1 MKFGLFGGAW
11 LIAAGVF
18 LLSGCSGLPQ
28 RNAASSS
35 TIPGGVIADA
45 SSLHWTPADQLKWEP
60 VLFPGKSPTQ
70 YQTEKVG
77 SRTTLL
83 ARAHSS
89 ISMLRK
95 PLRIEPAQLGS
106 VHFSWLLPQL
116 IANADMGERG
126 SDDSPVRL
134 VLAFEGDRSTFSLK
148 NAMLNELA
156 LTLTGEEMPYATLMY
171 VWCNRRPVGS
181 VVHNNRTDRIRQ
193 LVVESGS
200 TGLQQWR
207 DYERNIRADY
217 EKVFGEAPGALVGI
231 AVMTDSD
238 NTKSTVLAHYGD
250 ISLR

>member
-1 MKFGLFGGAW
+1 MKFGLFNEMW
-11 LIAAGVF
+11 LVAAGVF
-18 LLSGCSGLPQ
+18 LLSGCSGLLQ
-28 RNAASSS
+28 RSSTSSS
-35 TIPGGVIADA
+35 NIPSSVSADA
-45 SSLHWTPADQLKWEP
+45 GALHWSPADQVKWEP

-70 YQTEKVG
+70 YQMEIVG
-77 SRTTLL
+77 SRTTLV
-83 ARAHSS
+83 ARANSS
-89 ISMLRK
+89 VSMLRK
-95 PLRIEPAQLGS
+95 PLRIEPSQLGS
-106 VHFSWLLPQL
+106 IRFSWLLSQL
-116 IANADMGERG
+116 IANADMGDRS

-181 VVHNNRTDRIRQ
+181 VMHNHRTDRIRQ
-193 LVVESGS
+193 LVVESGDA
-200 TGLQQWR
+200 GLQQWR

>member
-1 MKFGLFGGAW
+1 
-11 LIAAGVF
+11 
-18 LLSGCSGLPQ
+18 
-28 RNAASSS
+28 
-35 TIPGGVIADA
+35 
-45 SSLHWTPADQLKWEP
+45 
-60 VLFPGKSPTQ
+60 
-70 YQTEKVG
+70 
-77 SRTTLL
+77 
-83 ARAHSS
+83 
-89 ISMLRK
+89 MLRK
-95 PLRIEPAQLGS
+95 PLRIEPSQLGS
-106 VHFSWLLPQL
+106 VRFSWLLPQL

-148 NAMLNELA
+148 NAMLSELS

>member
-1 MKFGLFGGAW
+1 MKFGLFNGAW
-11 LIAAGVF
+11 LVTTGVF
-18 LLSGCSGLPQ
+18 LLSGCSGLLQ
-28 RNAASSS
+28 RSSTSSS
-35 TIPGGVIADA
+35 NIPSSVSADA
-45 SSLHWTPADQLKWEP
+45 GALHWSPADQVKWEP

-70 YQTEKVG
+70 YQTEIVG
-77 SRTTLL
+77 SRSTLV
-83 ARAHSS
+83 ARANSS
-89 ISMLRK
+89 VSMLRK
-95 PLRIEPAQLGS
+95 PLRIEPSQLGS
-106 VHFSWLLPQL
+106 IRFSWLLPQL
-116 IANADMGERG
+116 IANADMGDRS

-156 LTLTGEEMPYATLMY
+156 LTLTGEEMPHATLMY

-181 VVHNNRTDRIRQ
+181 VMHNHRTDRIRQ
-193 LVVESGS
+193 LVVESGNA
-200 TGLQQWR
+200 GLQQWR

>member
-35 TIPGGVIADA
+35 AIPGDVTADA

>member
-1 MKFGLFGGAW
+1 MKFGLFGVAW
-11 LIAAGVF
+11 LIVAKVF

-28 RNAASSS
+28 RNSASSS
-35 TIPGGVIADA
+35 TIPSGETANA
-45 SSLHWTPADQLKWEP
+45 NSLHWTPADQLKWEP

-70 YQTEKVG
+70 YQTEIVG
-77 SRTTLL
+77 SRTTLV
-83 ARAHSS
+83 ARANSS
-89 ISMLRK
+89 VSMLRK
-95 PLRIEPAQLGS
+95 PLRIEPSQLGS
-106 VHFSWLLPQL
+106 VRFSWLLPQL
-116 IANADMGERG
+116 IANADMGDRS

-171 VWCNRRPVGS
+171 VWCNIRPVES
-181 VVHNNRTDRIRQ
+181 VMHNHRTDRIRK

>member
-1 MKFGLFGGAW
+1 MKFGLFSGAW
-11 LIAAGVF
+11 FFAVGAF

-28 RNAASSS
+28 RSPASPSNTSS
-35 TIPGGVIADA
+35 GVTADA
-45 SSLHWTPADQLKWEP
+45 GSLHWTPAEQVKWEP

-70 YQTEKVG
+70 YQTEVVG
-77 SRTTLL
+77 SRTTLA
-83 ARAHSS
+83 ARANSS
-89 ISMLRK
+89 VSMLRK
-95 PLRIEPAQLGS
+95 PLRIEPSQLGRIR
-106 VHFSWLLPQL
+106 FSWLLPQL
-116 IANADMGERG
+116 IANADMGDRTR
-126 SDDSPVRL
+126 DDAPVRL

-181 VVHNNRTDRIRQ
+181 VVHNHRTDRIRQ

-200 TGLQQWR
+200 AGLQQWR

>member
-18 LLSGCSGLPQ
+18 LLSGCSGLTQ

-35 TIPGGVIADA
+35 TIPGDLTADA
-45 SSLHWTPADQLKWEP
+45 NSLHWTPADQLKWEP

-106 VHFSWLLPQL
+106 VRFSWLLPQL

>member
-18 LLSGCSGLPQ
+18 LLSGCSSLPQ

-35 TIPGGVIADA
+35 TIPGDVTVDA
-45 SSLHWTPADQLKWEP
+45 NSLHWTPADQLKWEP

-181 VVHNNRTDRIRQ
+181 VVNNNRTDRIRQ

>member
-1 MKFGLFGGAW
+1 MKFGLFNGAW
-11 LIAAGVF
+11 LVAGGVF
-18 LLSGCSGLPQ
+18 LLSGCSGLLQ
-28 RNAASSS
+28 RSPTSSS
-35 TIPGGVIADA
+35 NIP
-45 SSLHWTPADQLKWEP
+45 SSVSAAALYWSPADQVKWEP

-70 YQTEKVG
+70 YQTEIVG
-77 SRTTLL
+77 LRTTLV
-83 ARAHSS
+83 ARANSS
-89 ISMLRK
+89 VSMLRK
-95 PLRIEPAQLGS
+95 PLRIEPSQLGS
-106 VHFSWLLPQL
+106 IRFSWLLPQL
-116 IANADMGERG
+116 IANADMGDRS

-181 VVHNNRTDRIRQ
+181 VMHNHRTDRIRQ

>member
-1 MKFGLFGGAW
+1 MNLGLNNMAG
-11 LIAAGVF
+11 LMAAG
-18 LLSGCSGLPQ
+18 LLMLSGCSGLPE
-28 RNAASSS
+28 RRASAPAANA
-35 TIPGGVIADA
+35 TIDQAGLSPH
-45 SSLHWTPADQLKWEP
+45 HWSPLEQAQWEP
-60 VLFPGKSPTQ
+60 VLFPGKTPTQ
-70 YQTEKVG
+70 YQTQALG
-77 SRTTLL
+77 SRMSLV
-83 ARAHSS
+83 ARADSS
-89 ISMLRK
+89 VSMLRK

-106 VHFSWLLPQL
+106 VRFSWLLPQL
-116 IANADMGERG
+116 IANADMGERT
-126 SDDSPVRL
+126 SDDSPVRV

-148 NAMLNELA
+148 NALLSELS

-181 VVHNNRTDRIRQ
+181 VVQNNRTDRIRQ

-200 TGLQQWR
+200 AGLQQWR
-207 DYERNIRADY
+207 EYERNIRADY

>member
-1 MKFGLFGGAW
+1 MKFDLFNGAW
-11 LIAAGVF
+11 LVAAGVL
-18 LLSGCSGLPQ
+18 LLSGCSGLLQ
-28 RNAASSS
+28 RSSTSSS
-35 TIPGGVIADA
+35 NIPSSVSADA
-45 SSLHWTPADQLKWEP
+45 GALHWSPADQVKWEP

-70 YQTEKVG
+70 YQTEIVG
-77 SRTTLL
+77 SRTTLV
-83 ARAHSS
+83 ARANSS
-89 ISMLRK
+89 VSMLRK
-95 PLRIEPAQLGS
+95 PLRIEPSQLGS
-106 VHFSWLLPQL
+106 IRFSWLLSQL
-116 IANADMGERG
+116 IANADMGDRS

-181 VVHNNRTDRIRQ
+181 VMHNHRTDRIRQ
-193 LVVESGS
+193 LVVESGDA
-200 TGLQQWR
+200 GLQQWR
-207 DYERNIRADY
+207 NYERNIRADY

>member
-18 LLSGCSGLPQ
+18 LLSGCSSLPQ

-35 TIPGGVIADA
+35 TIPGDLTADA
-45 SSLHWTPADQLKWEP
+45 NSLHWTPADQLKWEP

-181 VVHNNRTDRIRQ
+181 VVHSNRTDRIRQ

>member
-1 MKFGLFGGAW
+1 MKFGLFNGAW
-11 LIAAGVF
+11 LVTAGVF
-18 LLSGCSGLPQ
+18 LLSGCSGLLQ
-28 RNAASSS
+28 RSSTSSS
-35 TIPGGVIADA
+35 NIPSSVSADA
-45 SSLHWTPADQLKWEP
+45 GALHWSPADQLKWEP

-70 YQTEKVG
+70 YQTEIVG
-77 SRTTLL
+77 SRTTLV
-83 ARAHSS
+83 ARANSS
-89 ISMLRK
+89 VSMLRK
-95 PLRIEPAQLGS
+95 PLRIEPSQLGS
-106 VHFSWLLPQL
+106 IRFSWLLPQL
-116 IANADMGERG
+116 IANADMGERS
-126 SDDSPVRL
+126 SDDSPLRL

-181 VVHNNRTDRIRQ
+181 VMHNHRTDRIRQ

>member
-1 MKFGLFGGAW
+1 MKSGLFGGAW

-18 LLSGCSGLPQ
+18 FLSGCSGLPQ
-28 RNAASSS
+28 RNAASSFTS
-35 TIPGGVIADA
+35 PGGVTADA
-45 SSLHWTPADQLKWEP
+45 SPLHWTPADQVKWDP
-60 VLFPGKSPTQ
+60 VLFPGKLPTQ
-70 YQTEKVG
+70 YQTEVVG
-77 SRTTLL
+77 SRTTLV
-83 ARAHSS
+83 ARANSS

-95 PLRIEPAQLGS
+95 PLRIEPSQLGS
-106 VHFSWLLPQL
+106 IRFSWLLPQL
-116 IANADMGERG
+116 IANADMGDRA

-181 VVHNNRTDRIRQ
+181 VVHNHRTDRIRQ

>member
-1 MKFGLFGGAW
+1 MKFGLFNGAW
-11 LIAAGVF
+11 LVAAGVF
-18 LLSGCSGLPQ
+18 LLSGCSGLLQ
-28 RNAASSS
+28 RSSTSSS
-35 TIPGGVIADA
+35 NIPSSVSADA
-45 SSLHWTPADQLKWEP
+45 GALHWSPADQVKWEP

-70 YQTEKVG
+70 YQTEIVG
-77 SRTTLL
+77 SRTTLV
-83 ARAHSS
+83 ARANSS
-89 ISMLRK
+89 VSMLRK
-95 PLRIEPAQLGS
+95 PLRIEPSQLGS
-106 VHFSWLLPQL
+106 IRFSWLLPQL
-116 IANADMGERG
+116 IANADMGDRS

-181 VVHNNRTDRIRQ
+181 VMHNHRTDRIRQ
-193 LVVESGS
+193 LVVESGNA
-200 TGLQQWR
+200 GLQQWR

>member
-35 TIPGGVIADA
+35 TIPGDVTADA
-45 SSLHWTPADQLKWEP
+45 NSLHWTPADQLKWEP

-148 NAMLNELA
+148 NAMLSELS

>member
-1 MKFGLFGGAW
+1 MKFGLFNEMW
-11 LIAAGVF
+11 LVAAGVF

-28 RNAASSS
+28 RTASS
-35 TIPGGVIADA
+35 TFIIPSGVTADA
-45 SSLHWTPADQLKWEP
+45 NSLHWTPADQVKWEP

-70 YQTEKVG
+70 YQTVIVG
-77 SRTTLL
+77 SRTALV
-83 ARAHSS
+83 ARANSS
-89 ISMLRK
+89 VSMLRK
-95 PLRIEPAQLGS
+95 PLRIEPSQLGS
-106 VHFSWLLPQL
+106 VRFSWLVPQL
-116 IANADMGERG
+116 ISNADMADRN

-181 VVHNNRTDRIRQ
+181 VMHNHRTDRIRQ

>member
-1 MKFGLFGGAW
+1 
-11 LIAAGVF
+11 
-18 LLSGCSGLPQ
+18 
-28 RNAASSS
+28 
-35 TIPGGVIADA
+35 
-45 SSLHWTPADQLKWEP
+45 
-60 VLFPGKSPTQ
+60 
-70 YQTEKVG
+70 
-77 SRTTLL
+77 
-83 ARAHSS
+83 
-89 ISMLRK
+89 MLRK
-95 PLRIEPAQLGS
+95 PLRVEPSQLGS
-106 VHFSWLLPQL
+106 VRFSWLLPQL
-116 IANADMGERG
+116 IANADVGDRA

-181 VVHNNRTDRIRQ
+181 VVHNHRTDRIRQ

>member
-1 MKFGLFGGAW
+1 MKFGLFNGAW
-11 LIAAGVF
+11 LVAAGVF
-18 LLSGCSGLPQ
+18 LLSGCSGLLQ
-28 RNAASSS
+28 RSSTSSS
-35 TIPGGVIADA
+35 NIPSSVSADA
-45 SSLHWTPADQLKWEP
+45 GALHWSPADQVKWEP

-70 YQTEKVG
+70 YQTEMVG
-77 SRTTLL
+77 SRTTLV
-83 ARAHSS
+83 ARANSS
-89 ISMLRK
+89 VSMLRK
-95 PLRIEPAQLGS
+95 PLRIEPSQLGS
-106 VHFSWLLPQL
+106 IRFSWLLPQL
-116 IANADMGERG
+116 ITNADMGERG

-181 VVHNNRTDRIRQ
+181 VMHNHRTDRIRQ
-193 LVVESGS
+193 LVVESGN

-238 NTKSTVLAHYGD
+238 NTKSNVLAHYGD

>member
-1 MKFGLFGGAW
+1 MKFGLFNGVW
-11 LIAAGVF
+11 LMAAGVF

-28 RNAASSS
+28 RNPASSS
-35 TIPGGVIADA
+35 NIPSGMTADA
-45 SSLHWTPADQLKWEP
+45 SHLHWSPTDQVKWEP
-60 VLFPGKSPTQ
+60 VLFPGKSPTE
-70 YQTEKVG
+70 YQTEVLG
-77 SRTTLL
+77 SRTTLV

-89 ISMLRK
+89 VSMLRK
-95 PLRIEPAQLGS
+95 PLRIEPSQLGS
-106 VHFSWLLPQL
+106 VRFSWLIPQL
-116 IANADMGERG
+116 IANADMGDRA

-134 VLAFEGDRSTFSLK
+134 VLAFEGDRSAFSLK

-217 EKVFGEAPGALVGI
+217 EKAFGEAPGALVGI

>member
-1 MKFGLFGGAW
+1 MKFGLFNEMW
-11 LIAAGVF
+11 LVAAGVF
-18 LLSGCSGLPQ
+18 LLSGCSGLLQ
-28 RNAASSS
+28 RSSTSSS
-35 TIPGGVIADA
+35 NIPSSVSADA
-45 SSLHWTPADQLKWEP
+45 GALHWSPADQVKWEP

-70 YQTEKVG
+70 YQMEIVG
-77 SRTTLL
+77 SRTTLV
-83 ARAHSS
+83 ARANSS
-89 ISMLRK
+89 VSMLRK
-95 PLRIEPAQLGS
+95 PLRIEPSQLGS
-106 VHFSWLLPQL
+106 IRFSWLLSQL
-116 IANADMGERG
+116 IANADMGDRS

-171 VWCNRRPVGS
+171 VWCNIRPVES
-181 VVHNNRTDRIRQ
+181 VMHNHRTDRIRK
-193 LVVESGS
+193 LVVESGGA
-200 TGLQQWR
+200 GLQQWR

>member
-1 MKFGLFGGAW
+1 MKFGLFNGAW
-11 LIAAGVF
+11 LVAAGVF
-18 LLSGCSGLPQ
+18 LLSGCSGLLQ
-28 RNAASSS
+28 RSSTSSS
-35 TIPGGVIADA
+35 NIPSSVSADA
-45 SSLHWTPADQLKWEP
+45 GALHWSPADQVKWEP
-60 VLFPGKSPTQ
+60 VLFPGKSQTQ
-70 YQTEKVG
+70 YQTEMVG
-77 SRTTLL
+77 SRTTLV
-83 ARAHSS
+83 ARANSS
-89 ISMLRK
+89 VSMLRK
-95 PLRIEPAQLGS
+95 PLRIEPSQLGS
-106 VHFSWLLPQL
+106 IRFSWLLPQL

-126 SDDSPVRL
+126 SDDSPLRL

-181 VVHNNRTDRIRQ
+181 VMHNHRTDRIRQ
-193 LVVESGS
+193 LVVESGDA
-200 TGLQQWR
+200 GLQQWR

-238 NTKSTVLAHYGD
+238 NTKSTVLAYYGD

>member
-35 TIPGGVIADA
+35 TIPGDLTADA

-70 YQTEKVG
+70 YQTDVVG
-77 SRTTLL
+77 SRTTLV

-89 ISMLRK
+89 VSMLRK

-106 VHFSWLLPQL
+106 VRFSWLLPQL

-217 EKVFGEAPGALVGI
+217 EKVFGEVPGALVGI

>member
-1 MKFGLFGGAW
+1 MKFGLFNGAW
-11 LIAAGVF
+11 LVAAGVF
-18 LLSGCSGLPQ
+18 LLSGCSGLLQ
-28 RNAASSS
+28 RSSTSSS
-35 TIPGGVIADA
+35 NIPSSASADA
-45 SSLHWTPADQLKWEP
+45 GALHWSPADQVKWEP

-70 YQTEKVG
+70 YQVEIVG
-77 SRTTLL
+77 SRTTLV
-83 ARAHSS
+83 ARASS
-89 ISMLRK
+89 SVSMLRK
-95 PLRIEPAQLGS
+95 PLRIEPSQLGS
-106 VHFSWLLPQL
+106 IRFSWLLPQL

-126 SDDSPVRL
+126 SDDSPLRL

-181 VVHNNRTDRIRQ
+181 VMHNHRTDRIRQ
-193 LVVESGS
+193 LVVESGN

-238 NTKSTVLAHYGD
+238 NTRSRAQAWYGP
-250 ISLR
+250 IALY

>member
-35 TIPGGVIADA
+35 TIPGDVTADA
-45 SSLHWTPADQLKWEP
+45 NSLHWTPADQLKWEP